1 MGKLT
6 IVMGIPGSGKSHY
19 IEENFKDRKVFDL
32 YKYQVDYPILGI
44 EEVIESYE
52 KIKEDV
58 VKALKDGEDVV
69 MEHTL
74 LKAARRKP
82 YLDAFREATDEPIEI
97 VLINPPKKVIAE
109 RKKERKIF
117 RGESSID
124 AELEIL
130 EVPTEK
136 EGFDKITIIEE

>member
-1 MGKLT
+1 
-6 IVMGIPGSGKSHY
+6 MGIK
-19 IEENFKDRKVFDL
+19 N
-32 YKYQVDYPILGI
+32 YQEAQV
-44 EEVIESYE
+44 E

-58 VKALKDGEDVV
+58 IKALKDGEDVV

-74 LKAARRKP
+74 LRATRRKP

-130 EVPTEK
+130 EVPTSE

>member
-1 MGKLT
+1 MSKLT

-32 YKYQVDYPILGI
+32 YKYQVDYPILGV

-58 VKALKDGEDVV
+58 IKALKDGEDVV

-74 LKAARRKP
+74 LRAIRRKP

-97 VLINPPKKVIAE
+97 ILINPPKKVIVE

-117 RGESSID
+117 IGESSID
-124 AELEIL
+124 AELECL
-130 EVPTEK
+130 EIPTEE